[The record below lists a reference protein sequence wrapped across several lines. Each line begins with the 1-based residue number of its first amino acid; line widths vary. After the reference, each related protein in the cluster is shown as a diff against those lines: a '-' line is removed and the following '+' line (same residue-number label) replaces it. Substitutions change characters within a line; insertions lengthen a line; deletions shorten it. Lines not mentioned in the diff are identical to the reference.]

1 MTRLFRT
8 SQKNLPAPPEE
19 MLFSPR
25 DLKQLLIPLLVEQ
38 FLVVLIG
45 MMDTVMVSSCGEQ
58 AMSGVSLV
66 DSINVLLI
74 GVFSA
79 LATGGAVL
87 VSQYLGQKKL
97 KEAQTAAKMLF
108 YVVLLFSSIIMG
120 VCLLFRKPLLQLI
133 FGSVE
138 EEVMAASQSYFLLS
152 ALSYPVIAIYNA
164 YCALLRC
171 IGNPKATMRSSAMMN
186 VVNLIGNSLTIYVF
200 GWGVVGA
207 GLATLISRAVG
218 AYITQRALK
227 EPTCRIPYPGM
238 FPLEWRGAEI
248 KKILTVGI
256 PSGFENGLFQ
266 LGKLMLLRLI
276 ATFGTVST
284 AANAVGNTLGSFQ
297 CLPGNAI
304 GLAMIAV
311 VGQCCGARKFD
322 QARYYTRR
330 LMQIVYLC
338 MGTLNILML
347 LCNPIITLPF
357 NLSPDATILARQIV
371 ALHGAGC
378 VLLWPMSFVLPNALR
393 AAGDARFT
401 MVVSIISMAAFRIL
415 FGYLLS
421 LSFGMGVLGVWTAMQ
436 IDWVC
441 RITCFILRWRSGR
454 WQTKALV

>member
-1 MTRLFRT
+1 MNILKAT
-8 SQKNLPAPPEE
+8 APKQEDE
-19 MLFSPR
+19 MLFSAY
-25 DLKQLLIPLLVEQ
+25 DLKQLLIPLLAEQ

-87 VSQYLGQKKL
+87 VSQHLGKKQI
-97 KEAQTAAKMLF
+97 EAAQAAEKMLF
-108 YVVLLFSSIIMG
+108 YVVLAVSVVIMAI
-120 VCLLFRKPLLQLI
+120 CLIFRNPLLTLI
-133 FGSVE
+133 FGDVE
-138 EEVMAASQSYFLLS
+138 EEVMEASRSYFLMS
-152 ALSYPVIAIYNA
+152 ALSYPVMAIYNA

-171 IGNPKATMRSSAMMN
+171 TGNPRATMHSSFIMN
-186 VVNLIGNSLTIYVF
+186 IVNLIGNSLTIYVF

-218 AYITQRALK
+218 AWVTNRALRNPK
-227 EPTCRIPYPGM
+227 CRVPYPGM
-238 FPLEWRGAEI
+238 LPFAWDLGEVR
-248 KKILTVGI
+248 KILSVGL

-266 LGKLMLLRLI
+266 LGKLLLLSMI
-276 ATFGTVST
+276 ATFGTAST

-311 VGQCCGARKFD
+311 VGQCCGAHEYE
-322 QARYYTRR
+322 QARFYTRR
-330 LMQIVYLC
+330 LMQIAYLC

-347 LCNPIITLPF
+347 LCNPIITKPF
-357 NLSPDATILARQIV
+357 NLSDEATVLARQIV
-371 ALHGAGC
+371 AMHGAGC

-393 AAGDARFT
+393 AAGDARYT
-401 MVVSIISMAAFRIL
+401 MTISTFSMAAFRIL
-415 FGYLLS
+415 FGFILAK
-421 LSFGMGVLGVWTAMQ
+421 SFGMGVLGVWLAMQ
-436 IDWVC
+436 IDWVF
-441 RITCFILRWRSGR
+441 RIVCFIIRWKGGK
-454 WQTKALV
+454 WQTKTLV

>member
-1 MTRLFRT
+1 MRRLSLRR
-8 SQKNLPAPPEE
+8 SPLPEPEAD
-19 MLFSPR
+19 MLFSAP
-25 DLKQLLIPLLVEQ
+25 DLKQLVIPLLVEQ

-87 VSQYLGQKKL
+87 VSQYLGQKRT
-97 KEAQTAAKMLF
+97 EAAQLAAKMLF
-108 YVVLLFSSIIMG
+108 YVVLLVSLIIMA
-120 VCLLFRKPLLQLI
+120 VCLIFRQPLLTLI

-138 EEVMAASQSYFLLS
+138 AEVMAASQSYFLMS
-152 ALSYPVIAIYNA
+152 ALSYPVMAIYNA

-171 IGNPKATMRSSAMMN
+171 IGNPKATMRSSAIMN
-186 VVNLIGNSLTIYVF
+186 VVNLVGNSLTIYVF
-200 GWGVVGA
+200 GWGVIGA

-218 AYITQRALK
+218 AYVTRQALR
-227 EPTCRIPYPGM
+227 EPTCRVPYPGM
-238 FPLEWRGAEI
+238 LPVEWNFQEI
-248 KKILTVGI
+248 RKILSVGI

-266 LGKLMLLRLI
+266 LGKLMLLRMI
-276 ATFGTVST
+276 ATLGTAST

-297 CLPGNAI
+297 TLPGNAI

-311 VGQCCGARKFD
+311 IGQCSGARKFD
-322 QARYYTRR
+322 QARYYARR
-330 LMQIVYLC
+330 LMQISYLC
-338 MGTLNILML
+338 MGALNILML

-357 NLSPDATILARQIV
+357 NLSAEASVLARQIV

-401 MVVSIISMAAFRIL
+401 MGISTFSMAAFRIL
-415 FGYLLS
+415 FGYLLA
-421 LSFGMGVLGVWTAMQ
+421 LNFGFGVLGVWIAMQ
-436 IDWVC
+436 IDWVF
-441 RITCFILRWRSGR
+441 RIVNFILRWRSGK
-454 WQTKALV
+454 WETKALV